1 MNSGANCSKH
11 SYYSTLFISGLVP
24 IYLYNGKRGVHLKY
38 FFYVYYP
45 FHLLILSLRIVT
57 PLVGIGVLTT
67 ENYRAATKPEAGL
80 SEKYEKI
87 SNGTPELVNQII
99 RDGGLFED
107 TAWSS
112 DTTSMLLVATDQKSF
127 NFIYPDIFMS
137 NGCFALF
144 STLSENGWELR
155 QGDEIICTFSID
167 MDHLSDFYQK
177 MEG

>member
-38 FFYVYYP
+38 FFYVYYL
-45 FHLLILSLRIVT
+45 FHLLILSL
-57 PLVGIGVLTT
+57 
-67 ENYRAATKPEAGL
+67 
-80 SEKYEKI
+80 
-87 SNGTPELVNQII
+87 ELVNQII
-99 RDGGLFED
+99 RDGGLFEN

-137 NGCFALF
+137 NGCFALL